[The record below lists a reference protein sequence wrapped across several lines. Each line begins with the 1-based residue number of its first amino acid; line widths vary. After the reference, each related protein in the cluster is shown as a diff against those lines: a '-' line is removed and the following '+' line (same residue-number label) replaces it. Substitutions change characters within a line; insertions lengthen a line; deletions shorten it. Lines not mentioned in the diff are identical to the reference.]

1 MDRLDCIRMF
11 VAVMDTGS
19 FAAGAARLGT
29 SSSQASKLV
38 SRLESDLGVQLIKRT
53 TRVLSPTE
61 AGTSYCERARALLEE
76 FDQLDASVRNVSA
89 APSGLLRIAAP
100 ITFGTRQLAPLLN
113 MFAEQYPDIQI
124 DVSFSDRPVNLVEEG
139 FDVAVRIGRPAD
151 STLIACRLCP
161 IRIVVIA
168 SPAYLAGHGTPT
180 TPAELVDHACIV
192 DTNFRDPLQW
202 RFGKRDGDDVVSVSV
217 QGRMRFSNAEAC
229 LSAAEA
235 GLGIARVPSFVA
247 GTALVAGNVHPLF
260 PGMED
265 EPHGLYALYPPG
277 RYLAAK
283 VRVLVD
289 FLADRFRGEPPWDLG
304 WRVN

>member
-19 FAAGAARLGT
+19 FAAGAVRLGT

-38 SRLESDLGVQLIKRT
+38 SRLEGDLGVQLIKRT

-89 APSGLLRIAAP
+89 APSGQLRIAAP

-151 STLIACRLCP
+151 STLIARRLCP

-202 RFGKRDGDDVVSVSV
+202 RFGQRGRDDVVSVAV

-247 GTALVAGNVHPLF
+247 GAALVAGNVSPLF

-265 EPHGLYALYPPG
+265 EPHALYALYPPG

-304 WRVN
+304 WRNY

>member
-19 FAAGAARLGT
+19 FAAAAARLGI

-38 SRLESDLGVQLIKRT
+38 SRLEAELGVQLIKRT

-113 MFAEQYPDIQI
+113 AFAEQYPDIQI

-139 FDVAVRIGRPAD
+139 FDVAVRIGHPAD
-151 STLIACRLCP
+151 STLIARRLCA

-168 SPAYLAGHGTPT
+168 SPAYLAVHGTPMA
-180 TPAELVDHACIV
+180 PEELAGHACIV

-202 RFGKRDGDDVVSVSV
+202 RFRPGGEAVIAVSVH
-217 QGRMRFSNAEAC
+217 GRMRFSNAEAC
-229 LSAAEA
+229 LSAAVA
-235 GLGIARVPSFVA
+235 GLGIARLPSFVA
-247 GTALVAGNVHPLF
+247 GGALAAGDVRQLF
-260 PGMED
+260 QGLED
-265 EPHGLYALYPPG
+265 EPRGLYALYPPG

-289 FLADRFRGEPPWDLG
+289 FLAERFRGEPPWDVG
-304 WRVN
+304 WRDD